1 MSFDRQ
7 NPTHLSQL
15 KSEVNTDPDTLG
27 YDTASVQSGVLDVIN
42 LPRAA
47 YTISKPAISQ
57 AAVRAATIFDA
68 FKNLGIDEQPWLTWI
83 TGSNGGSEGESES
96 LIVTA
101 DLRLQLTDSEGDG
114 TNSIWHATNRT
125 VMNAAMLDLIDV
137 DGSRAQDLW
146 GFDTFITLADWIAA
160 RDS

>member
-1 MSFDRQ
+1 MAFDRQ

-27 YDTASVQSGVLDVIN
+27 YNPTGPTHEILEIIN

-47 YTISKPAISQ
+47 YTIPKPAISQ
-57 AAVRAATIFDA
+57 AAARAATVFDA

-101 DLRLQLTDSEGDG
+101 DLRLQLTDAEGDG
-114 TNSIWHATNRT
+114 TSSIWHATNRSA
-125 VMNAAMLDLIDV
+125 MNAAMLDLIDV

-146 GFDTFITLADWIAA
+146 GFDTIITSADWIAA